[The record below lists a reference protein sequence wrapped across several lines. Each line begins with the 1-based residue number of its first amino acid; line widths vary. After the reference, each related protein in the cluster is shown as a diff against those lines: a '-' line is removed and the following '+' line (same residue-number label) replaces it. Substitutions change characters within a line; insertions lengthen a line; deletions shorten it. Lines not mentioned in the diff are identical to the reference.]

1 MHAEHAARCA
11 RDEPEHEAAACHEAE
26 HERKDEIVAG
36 ARRDDARL
44 VRVRLRLGLG
54 LGVGVGVGLGL
65 GLGLGL
71 TLHALMPRPSCAPIA
86 PTAHAR
92 PSNTRPPNHPTTA
105 NSPRR

>member
-44 VRVRLRLGLG
+44 VRVRLRVRVRVRVRVRGRG
-54 LGVGVGVGLGL
+54 RGRGRVRVRV
-65 GLGLGL
+65 
-71 TLHALMPRPSCAPIA
+71 RPY
-86 PTAHAR
+86 TARLDAE
-92 PSNTRPPNHPTTA
+92 A
-105 NSPRR
+105 